1 MNPTFTQQKSWRI
14 GTPFPLHLATE
25 NLPSLKSSASIGA
38 LSASGV
44 KPWKDKAGKID
55 LAKLFDAENAAAGL
69 VRRK

>member
-1 MNPTFTQQKSWRI
+1 MNNNSQPWRI
-14 GTPFPLHLATE
+14 GTPFPLHLANV

>member
-1 MNPTFTQQKSWRI
+1 MNNNSQPWRI
-14 GTPFPLHLATE
+14 GTPFPLHLA
-25 NLPSLKSSASIGA
+25 KSSASIGA

>member
-1 MNPTFTQQKSWRI
+1 MNTEKQPWRI
-14 GTPFPLHLATE
+14 STPFPLHLADVS
-25 NLPSLKSSASIGA
+25 LPSLKSSASIGA